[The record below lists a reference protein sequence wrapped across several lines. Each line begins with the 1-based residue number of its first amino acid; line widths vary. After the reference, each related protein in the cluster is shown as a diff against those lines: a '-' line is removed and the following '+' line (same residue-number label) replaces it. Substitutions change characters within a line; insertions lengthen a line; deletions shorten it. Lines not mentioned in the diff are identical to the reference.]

1 MSEQEMEIFVE
12 KEIEEGY
19 RLRTPTQVGVM
30 LILSV
35 LGVWLI
41 YEGFRHFIPPFN
53 ELDTI
58 VAFSTLYIALI
69 YPLIIK
75 VRNRFTIALSFGLF
89 GAAIVS
95 IVYWLITHIQL
106 STDPVAIALYVM
118 FLEIVAME
126 FFHHLCEEYVF
137 YERDW
142 RSYLIVAIFS
152 AGFFACMWVLLG
164 PLGYGLGSL
173 AIVLAVIFT
182 MMFAWAVLPEKPI

>member
-12 KEIEEGY
+12 KEVEEGY
-19 RLRTPTQVGVM
+19 RLRTSTQVGLM
-30 LILSV
+30 LILGV
-35 LGVWLI
+35 LGIWLI

-58 VAFSTLYIALI
+58 VAFSTIYIALI

-75 VRNRFTIALSFGLF
+75 IRNRLTIALSFGLF
-89 GAAIVS
+89 GAAIASV
-95 IVYWLITHIQL
+95 VYWLVTHVQL
-106 STDPVAIALYVM
+106 STEPVAIALYVM

-126 FFHHLCEEYVF
+126 LFHHLCEEYVF

-142 RSYLIVAIFS
+142 RSYLVVGIFS

-173 AIVLAVIFT
+173 AIVLAVLFT
-182 MMFAWAVLPEKPI
+182 MMFAWAVLPEKPL